1 MGYFGKLDEKL
12 KTQNLREKGL
22 SYKEI
27 LEYVDVSKDTI
38 SRWCKDI
45 SLTEEQKERLVANKK
60 FGQKKGS
67 LVAAENKR
75 RKRKERTIEIFKEA
89 KKGLGRMSARDKF
102 ITGIALYVAEGG
114 KTDGQGE
121 FANTDPAL
129 IIFMMEW
136 FLKFVKVPMGK
147 IRGAIWLHEGLDE
160 NKAKEY
166 WSSMTGIPINQFY
179 KTYVAI
185 NKFNSKKI
193 RKNIHE
199 FGVFSI
205 RFSDCEKHRKI
216 IGWISALFDAK
227 IKP

>member
-1 MGYFGKLDEKL
+1 MGYFGKLEEKL
-12 KTQNLREKGL
+12 KAQNLRGKGL

-27 LEYVDVSKDTI
+27 LKYVDVSKDTI
-38 SRWCKDI
+38 SRWCREI

-75 RKRKERTIEIFKEA
+75 RKREERTNTIFEEA
-89 KKGLGRMSARDKF
+89 KKDLGKMSTRDKF

-129 IIFMMEW
+129 VKFMMEW
-136 FLKFVKVPMGK
+136 FLRFVKVPMSK
-147 IRGAIWLHEGLDE
+147 IRGAIWLHEGLNE

-166 WSSMTGIPINQFY
+166 WSSITGIPTNQFY
-179 KTYVAI
+179 KTYIAI
-185 NKFNSKKI
+185 NKLNSKKI
-193 RKNIHE
+193 RKNIHK

-216 IGWISALFDAK
+216 IGWISALFDVK